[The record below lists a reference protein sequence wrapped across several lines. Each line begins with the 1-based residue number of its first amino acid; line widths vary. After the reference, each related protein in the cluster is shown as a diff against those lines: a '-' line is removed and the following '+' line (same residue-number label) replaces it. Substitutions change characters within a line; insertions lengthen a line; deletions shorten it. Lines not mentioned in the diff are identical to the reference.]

1 MRSGAEGPAVSGSNP
16 DMPQRTY
23 AAIVHMEGE
32 LFAAECSEVDTVS
45 QGRTVAEAMANLR
58 EATELY
64 LEEFPPV
71 NRGRP
76 FVIVF
81 GALA

>member
-1 MRSGAEGPAVSGSNP
+1 
-16 DMPQRTY
+16 MPQRTY

-32 LFAAECSEVDTVS
+32 LIVAECSEVDTVS

-71 NRGRP
+71 DRGRP

-81 GALA
+81 EALA

>member
-1 MRSGAEGPAVSGSNP
+1 
-16 DMPQRTY
+16 MPQRAY

-32 LFAAECSEVDTVS
+32 LFVAECSEVDTVS

-71 NRGRP
+71 DRGWP

-81 GALA
+81 EALA